1 MALSKKKKSPI
12 EVKLVIREN
21 SNKDTTFNKVFICI
35 YERLTGCTC
44 ILRDTRDRDES
55 FIKG

>member
-21 SNKDTTFNKVFICI
+21 SNKDTTFNKVFIYI
-35 YERLTGCTC
+35 YMNGLLDVHVYYVIHAIETSL
-44 ILRDTRDRDES
+44 S
-55 FIKG
+55 